1 MKWSIIVICC
11 QLVVGAVCLST
22 ATPLTAG
29 IYYWTDENGVR
40 HYSNVAP
47 AESGNEVQRQEEV
60 PTPAPESR
68 SPTSRTGTGPKEPAA
83 SGVKAPAEISPP
95 GSEDKKE
102 KPTEQSGTDSTAE
115 SAADAV
121 SVPTE
126 QNEIVQSEKAAVKD
140 LQRQLEEDASRRDEF
155 IERER
160 KRLQSA
166 LEQLQKTPVSEFGS
180 QKNKTRAMGYYRY
193 RLEALQDTPDSYFQ
207 YGDSDID

>member
-1 MKWSIIVICC
+1 MKCALIVICC
-11 QLVVGAVCLST
+11 QLVVGAVCLLN
-22 ATPLTAG
+22 AGPLTAG

-47 AESGNEVQRQEEV
+47 AESGDEVQRHDEV
-60 PTPAPESR
+60 PTPEPENR
-68 SPTSRTGTGPKEPAA
+68 SPTTRTGTGPKEPAS
-83 SGVKAPAEISPP
+83 SGVKAPAELPP
-95 GSEDKKE
+95 PAGEDTKE
-102 KPTEQSGTDSTAE
+102 KPAEQSGADSTAE
-115 SAADAV
+115 SAADPV

-126 QNEIVQSEKAAVKD
+126 QNEIVRSEKTAIKD
-140 LQRQLEEDASRRDEF
+140 LQRQLEVDASRRDEF

-193 RLEALQDTPDSYFQ
+193 RLEALQDSPESYFQ

>member
-1 MKWSIIVICC
+1 VI
-11 QLVVGAVCLST
+11 GAVCLCV
-22 ATPLTAG
+22 ALPLTAG

-47 AESGNEVQRQEEV
+47 AESGDEVQQQEEV

-68 SPTSRTGTGPKEPAA
+68 SPTRRPGTGPKEPAS
-83 SGVKAPAEISPP
+83 SGVKAPAETSPP
-95 GSEDKKE
+95 ESADAKD
-102 KPTEQSGTDSTAE
+102 KPTEQSGTDSTTE
-115 SAADAV
+115 SAAGAV

-126 QNEIVQSEKAAVKD
+126 QNEIVRKEKAAVKD
-140 LQRQLEEDASRRDEF
+140 LQRQLEEDTALRDKF

-160 KRLQSA
+160 KRLQGA

-193 RLEALQDTPDSYFQ
+193 RLEALQESPDRYFT

>member
-1 MKWSIIVICC
+1 MKWPVTVISYPIVI
-11 QLVVGAVCLST
+11 GAVCLC
-22 ATPLTAG
+22 AALPLTAG

-47 AESGNEVQRQEEV
+47 AESGDEVQRQDEV

-68 SPTSRTGTGPKEPAA
+68 SPTRRTGTGPKEPAS
-83 SGVKAPAEISPP
+83 SGVKAPAETSTPE
-95 GSEDKKE
+95 SADAKD
-102 KPTEQSGTDSTAE
+102 KPTEQSGTDSTTE
-115 SAADAV
+115 SAAGAV

-126 QNEIVQSEKAAVKD
+126 QNEIVRKEKAAVKD
-140 LQRQLEEDASRRDEF
+140 LQRQLEEDTALRDQF

-160 KRLQSA
+160 KRLQGA

-193 RLEALQDTPDSYFQ
+193 RLEALQESPDRYFT